1 MIEAR
6 RAQRSFGDG
15 FITAEI
21 KDLQEPWMAY
31 VDAMLA
37 DEAMVWL
44 FTRHWCSA
52 IPKAAGA
59 ADWVSLRRWCCDC
72 WF

>member
-1 MIEAR
+1 MKRDA
-6 RAQRSFGDG
+6 RSFGDG

-21 KDLQEPWMAY
+21 KDLQEPWMTH
-31 VDAMLA
+31 VEAMLA
-37 DEAMVWL
+37 DEAMVAAAHQAL
-44 FTRHWCSA
+44 VHA

-59 ADWVSLRRWCCDC
+59 ADRVSPPKWCCDC